1 MQRKPPRIV
10 WRDGNRITLLRGGS
24 EFFPAL
30 CRAIDQAQRSVHIE
44 TYLFRLDRTGLR
56 VLEHLRDAC
65 SRGVKVRVV
74 LDGYGSAADAGAIVQ
89 AIERVGGQCRVYRPE
104 PSGWRSFRLS
114 HRRLRRMHRK
124 LAVIDRREAFVGGI
138 NIVDDLDGA
147 SDTALSPRFDF
158 AVAVQGPLA
167 FDVAAAQNRL
177 WLRFAWRRPG
187 DWKGF
192 YERLGHW
199 FARVGRDHGKHAPN
213 FTPGVRA
220 ALLLRDNLR
229 NRQAIENVY
238 LDAMDQ
244 AHDEI
249 LVANAYFFPGRRL
262 RHALEQAARRGVRVR
277 LLLQGLAEYPL
288 AFRASRS
295 MYRNMLDEGIEIHE
309 YVAGYLHAKVAV
321 IDGQSMVGSS
331 NMDPFSLLL
340 AREANVFI
348 NDSAFTHGLEAD
360 LEAALRER
368 ARQVTRQSLMRRS
381 VVGRL
386 IDDASYLLLRLGV
399 VLTGRSGEF

>member
-30 CRAIDQAQRSVHIE
+30 CRAIDRAQRSVHIE

-74 LDGYGSAADAGAIVQ
+74 LDGYGSAADAGAIAQ
-89 AIERVGGQCRVYRPE
+89 AIERAGGQCRVYRPE
-104 PSGWRSFRLS
+104 PTGVRSYWLS

-147 SDTALSPRFDF
+147 TDTALSPRFDF

-167 FDVAAAQNRL
+167 SDVGAAQNRL

-199 FARVGRDHGKHAPN
+199 FARVGRDHRARVAS
-213 FTPGVRA
+213 FVPGLRG

-229 NRQAIENVY
+229 NRQTIENVY
-238 LDAMDQ
+238 LDAMDK
-244 AHDEI
+244 ARDEI

-262 RHALEQAARRGVRVR
+262 RHALENAARRGVRVR

-288 AFRASRS
+288 AFRASRA
-295 MYRNMLDEGIEIHE
+295 MYRNLLDDGIEIHE
-309 YVAGYLHAKVAV
+309 YMAGYLHAKVAV
-321 IDGQSMVGSS
+321 IDDQAMVGSS

-348 NDSAFTHGLEAD
+348 DDRAFTRELAVD
-360 LEAALRER
+360 LEAALRDR
-368 ARQVTRQSLMRRS
+368 ARQVTRQGLQQRS
-381 VVGRL
+381 ALGRL
-386 IDDASYLLLRLGV
+386 VDDASYLLLRLGV
-399 VLTGRSGEF
+399 MLTGRSGEF